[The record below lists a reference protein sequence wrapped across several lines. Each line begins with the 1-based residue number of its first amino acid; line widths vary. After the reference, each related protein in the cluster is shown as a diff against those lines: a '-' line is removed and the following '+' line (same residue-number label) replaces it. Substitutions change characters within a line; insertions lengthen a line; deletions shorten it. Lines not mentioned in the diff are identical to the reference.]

1 MFCQR
6 QAHAG
11 ASIIFYRQVEPAAD
25 SGSVPVPTST
35 FFFACRRTAPGARG
49 AAPVRDCVQALV
61 GNRQTTDLKLVFPVR
76 TMRQAQGSRRG
87 SVPDLPA
94 GSVQVRRP
102 SAMLILRRS

>member
-35 FFFACRRTAPGARG
+35 FFSRADAPHRVRGGLPRSGTAYRRWSATARP
-49 AAPVRDCVQALV
+49 PI
-61 GNRQTTDLKLVFPVR
+61 LKLVFPVR